1 MTILTLL
8 ARSPRLARAVPQYAE
23 EIGAEAKVLAAAG
36 LPRRSALA
44 LAARHRLTHR
54 FVPSPHYVS
63 ELTLVAAAVIERRD
77 QPGDVIELGAYK
89 GSSAAK
95 LSSACRLAG
104 KRLWVFDSFE
114 GLPEPA
120 MDDAEHQIER
130 RRCFAR
136 GDYAGSLEEV
146 RSAVRR
152 FGSLEVCTFVPG
164 WFSETL
170 ADFDEELSV
179 AFVDVDLTESTR
191 QAVAA
196 AWPSLVDGG
205 VLFVHDATDA
215 KLRTLLADADWWR
228 ELGAEPR
235 TSFLPSRTDGFLERR
250 SRTLAWFLK

>member
-1 MTILTLL
+1 MTFLTLL

-36 LPRRSALA
+36 LPHRSALA
-44 LAARHRLTHR
+44 LAARYRLTHR

-77 QPGDVIELGAYK
+77 QPGHVIELGAYK

-120 MDDAEHQIER
+120 MDDAEHQIEG
-130 RRCFAR
+130 RRCFTR

-146 RSAVRR
+146 RRPR
-152 FGSLEVCTFVPG
+152 
-164 WFSETL
+164 
-170 ADFDEELSV
+170 
-179 AFVDVDLTESTR
+179 LTRHARER
-191 QAVAA
+191 
-196 AWPSLVDGG
+196 LD
-205 VLFVHDATDA
+205 
-215 KLRTLLADADWWR
+215 
-228 ELGAEPR
+228 ELGHPHSGAEGR
-235 TSFLPSRTDGFLERR
+235 VKLTVRVVVG
-250 SRTLAWFLK
+250 LA

>member
-1 MTILTLL
+1 MTFLKLL
-8 ARSPRLARAVPQYAE
+8 ARSPQLARVVPRYAK
-23 EIGAEAKVLAAAG
+23 EIGSEAKVLASAG
-36 LPRRSALA
+36 LPRRSAFA
-44 LAARHRLTHR
+44 LAARHWLTHR

-63 ELTLVAAAVIERRD
+63 ELTLVSAAVIERRD

-89 GSSAAK
+89 GSSTAK

-120 MDDAEHQIER
+120 VDDVEHQIDRPR
-130 RRCFAR
+130 RFAG

-170 ADFDEELSV
+170 ADFDERLSV

-196 AWPSLVDGG
+196 TWPSLVEGG

-215 KLRTLLADADWWR
+215 KLRALLADTDWRR
-228 ELGAEPR
+228 ELSAEPR
-235 TSFLPSRTDGFLERR
+235 TSFLPSRTDGFQERR